1 MASPKVLSAQAKVTA
16 VGRPTATSCAKVGP
30 DRTAMGAPGWTLAA
44 TSDINLCEPASIP
57 LEQSMS
63 GRLPTGALPR
73 IAPRCCAGVT
83 TRTASQTARSSR
95 LVVALIAGFRSLQS
109 RKTRRSEEH
118 TYDIKLIKHRAY
130 AVFIL

>member
-16 VGRPTATSCAKVGP
+16 VGRPAATSCAKVGP

-57 LEQSMS
+57 LAQRMS

-83 TRTASQTARSSR
+83 TRTASQT
-95 LVVALIAGFRSLQS
+95 
-109 RKTRRSEEH
+109 RSEEH
-118 TYDIKLIKHRAY
+118 TSELQSLMRISYDVFCLKTQKTKHTE
-130 AVFIL
+130 